1 MNCKTVARSTK
12 MTMLGAGVVTRNQK
26 QIQDQEVIWKRML
39 SRMEKP
45 DRLRNPP
52 EEKHTEL
59 MGYLD
64 LSWVW

>member
-1 MNCKTVARSTK
+1 MTV
-12 MTMLGAGVVTRNQK
+12 LGAGVVTRNQK

-59 MGYLD
+59 TGYLD